1 MRVARTSASWTSAVA
16 DASLPR
22 VARTTLG
29 PMVRRLSFIA
39 LVALTLA
46 SCGTPVP
53 ADAGATDGAVDGGL
67 ADASVQHVHLAITAF
82 DTQFETR
89 DHMLASFEMQ
99 QSGEPLAQAM
109 GRSLG
114 GYDRNRI
121 PPNLYT
127 DSYPDGGPAP
137 PLRDL
142 VGFATA
148 IESYEF
154 SKQPMNN
161 LALESGAGVSLL
173 FGPVHDPTGAGG
185 TAALTRMRAL
195 TEAWAIES
203 HLGVHAVTTMGTP
216 VFPVPAPTSDPTN
229 VLGWRGLWPTM
240 LPFRRFDPT
249 IAATSS
255 LGHCSITP
263 GDGDDGRGGTP
274 ANPVGDYECDYNTLN
289 VARSAMD
296 RVIGPGA
303 AGWASWKYALWITN
317 YLQIMHDTAG
327 NSIGSTVSAADAASV
342 GTEGNTIIGHQSA
355 IGGDPTMMGCTTAG
369 VPPVPC
375 GTYLGSSDI
384 EGFQAAL
391 MIDELDNAALAW
403 LTQLSTSDGTH
414 LGGFATLNDALAYD
428 YTSPLRWLPVDI
440 SVAEASDP
448 SGFPRPTYSVMR
460 SDSRLFDLLGL
471 AGGYAQLY
479 GVTDEHNADTGGA
492 QPARVYFDGD
502 PFPHDDQ
509 LADGEATLH
518 DRSIALLKFLIV
530 SIDRLHVDP
539 GTGLLVDT
547 VTFAGSTPTRGA
559 TLDTTTV
566 AYVMTSLR
574 TVRRTLGSHLT
585 LYGNSTPD
593 VAVTTTPL
601 DTTSFAGAP
610 GGANIAGRLTAILRA
625 HASLLYNRLT
635 DASGNAYPGWNVGT
649 SAVTSMTGTLDS
661 HAAAIDGL
669 LDAFLATG
677 DTRYRDRALVVFA
690 HMESTFWDPTLRIY
704 RSGAAADAPI
714 EFTPLRY
721 AIVSRALR
729 ELYKLV
735 GMMPGN
741 EALGGQLQL
750 RITRMVKLVLDGWD
764 DVNDDGIVD
773 WPSECVRVVA
783 GLPRGGLQ
791 MAERALTGELGMAGG
806 SSTSD
811 RDHDCVPEID
821 DAMLPS
827 GLASS
832 VTLARAP

>member
-1 MRVARTSASWTSAVA
+1 MPRIAVLA
-16 DASLPR
+16 A
-22 VARTTLG
+22 
-29 PMVRRLSFIA
+29 F
-39 LVALTLA
+39 LVA
-46 SCGTPVP
+46 CGPSSSTP
-53 ADAGATDGAVDGGL
+53 DAGASDAVVVQP
-67 ADASVQHVHLAITAF
+67 DAHVSHPQLAITAV
-82 DTQFETR
+82 DTRFATR

-109 GRSLG
+109 GRNLG
-114 GYDRNRI
+114 GFDRNRI

-127 DSYPDGGPAP
+127 DSYPDGGMAAPA
-137 PLRDL
+137 LDL
-142 VGFATA
+142 AGFATA
-148 IESYEF
+148 IESYEY

-173 FGPVHDPTGAGG
+173 FGPVQDPTGAGG
-185 TAALTRMRAL
+185 MNTLTQMRTL
-195 TEAWAIES
+195 TLAWAIES
-203 HLGVHAVTTMGTP
+203 RLAVHATTTMGTP
-216 VFPVPAPTSDPTN
+216 IFPVPVPTSDPMN

-240 LPFRRFDPT
+240 VPFQGFDPT
-249 IAATSS
+249 INATSS

-289 VARSAMD
+289 VPRTAMD
-296 RVIGPGA
+296 MVVGPGA

-327 NSIGSTVSAADAASV
+327 NPIGTISAADAPNV
-342 GTEGNTIIGHQSA
+342 GMEGNHIVGMQSD
-355 IGGDPTMMGCTTAG
+355 IGGDSTMTGCTVLHLG
-369 VPPVPC
+369 SGDVQC

-384 EGFQAAL
+384 EGFQAAV

-403 LTQLSTSDGTH
+403 LTQLSTTDGTH
-414 LGGFATLNDALAYD
+414 LGGFATVNDALAYD
-428 YTSPLRWLPVDI
+428 YTSPLRWIPADI
-440 SVAEASDP
+440 AVTESADA
-448 SGFPRPTYSVMR
+448 SGFPRPAYSIHT

-479 GVTDEHNADTGGA
+479 GVTDEHNPDTGGA
-492 QPARVYFDGD
+492 DPARVYFDGD

-509 LADGEATLH
+509 TANGEATLH
-518 DRSIALLKFLIV
+518 DRSIALLKYLV
-530 SIDRLHVDP
+530 VDIDRVHVDP
-539 GTGLLVDT
+539 TSGLLVDT
-547 VTFAGSTPTRGA
+547 VTFAGGTPTRGA
-559 TLDTTTV
+559 TLDTTTA

-593 VAVTTTPL
+593 VAVTQTPL
-601 DTTSFAGAP
+601 DSTSFAGAP
-610 GGANIAGRLTAILRA
+610 GGANIAGRLTTLLHA
-625 HASLLYNRLT
+625 HADLLLNHLT
-635 DASGNAYPGWNVGT
+635 DSSGNAFPGWNVM
-649 SAVTSMTGTLDS
+649 TSMPTSTTGTLDS

-677 DTRYRDRALVVFA
+677 DTRYRDRAVLVYA
-690 HMESTFWDPTLRIY
+690 HMESTFWDDTLRIY

-714 EFTPLRY
+714 TFTPMRY

-741 EALGGQLQL
+741 DALASTLQA
-750 RITRMVKLVLDGWD
+750 RVTRMVKLVLNGWD
-764 DVNDDGIVD
+764 DVNDDGLVD
-773 WPSECVRVVA
+773 WPSECARVVG

-806 SSTSD
+806 SATTD
-811 RDHDCVPEID
+811 RDHDCVPEINA
-821 DAMLPS
+821 AMLPS
-827 GLASS
+827 ALASS
-832 VTLARAP
+832 VTFARAP